1 MLLVAFDVASNVTS
15 KFVTKLP
22 EENPRK
28 LIARKSGNIFMKKG
42 WNILVSSKMR
52 ARVLGLV
59 KSARSEI
66 YCLFLSLVVTENV
79 IGGFSENGKHN
90 KTISLLQ

>member
-1 MLLVAFDVASNVTS
+1 
-15 KFVTKLP
+15 
-22 EENPRK
+22 
-28 LIARKSGNIFMKKG
+28 MKKG

-79 IGGFSENGKHN
+79 IGGFSEVGNTTRQLACSN
-90 KTISLLQ
+90 KCLGDELQKTENILLTS